1 MAKIHFIPYAKY
13 EIKTDLNIIE
23 IQERIAEEIS
33 TQSRVKKLF
42 HDNKKKFRGKV
53 GPHGFKLRKIL
64 DHRNSWNPTLK
75 GQFIELEHGTLVKL
89 KVSIHPIIL
98 IFSLL
103 FTAFILFLGL
113 ANANS
118 LVEALWPILIF
129 FLLYIFTFFGFNL
142 AAEQAVDTIYKTI
155 GGRSH

>member
-13 EIKTDLNIIE
+13 EIKSDLNIIE
-23 IQERIAEEIS
+23 IQERIADQIS

-53 GPHGFKLRKIL
+53 DPNGFKLRRIL

-75 GQFIELEHGTLVKL
+75 GQFIELEQGTLIKL

-98 IFSLL
+98 VFSLL
-103 FTAFILFLGL
+103 FIAFISFQGL
-113 ANANS
+113 TSINS
-118 LVEALWPILIF
+118 LEEAFLPIGLLF
-129 FLLYIFTFFGFNL
+129 FLYVFTFFGFNL
-142 AAEQAVDTIYKTI
+142 ATEPAVDAIYKTI
-155 GGRSH
+155 GGRSR